1 MFEPFNLSKS
11 IRFIDWVMSFNVSLS
26 SRKIF
31 SYKITNRERQT
42 SLVKRQK
49 MLEKSL
55 NINYQVSVV
64 VRSISAEISVC

>member
-42 SLVKRQK
+42 SLVKRQT